1 MNCNYASQSSLKLL
15 HDKKTP
21 LNFPKV
27 HVFCLIFPKRHVFY
41 TYVFYA
47 ERNFSKQRSNFKS
60 FFFFLY
66 AREEQDGQKACP
78 LKKKEKTTLRN
89 FFFPFLIF
97 LFFLSPSRE
106 TRDTNKTV

>member
-1 MNCNYASQSSLKLL
+1 MNCNYASQSLLKLL

-41 TYVFYA
+41 A

-60 FFFFLY
+60 FFFSVIKQKY
-66 AREEQDGQKACP
+66 A
-78 LKKKEKTTLRN
+78 
-89 FFFPFLIF
+89 
-97 LFFLSPSRE
+97 
-106 TRDTNKTV
+106 